1 MNLSFG
7 KINNKKVLRIQSEGF
22 RYTSVIISIAHLINF
37 AFLNN
42 SIQQ

>member
-1 MNLSFG
+1 MNRCLG
-7 KINNKKVLRIQSEGF
+7 QKYNKMAPRIQLEGF
-22 RYTSVIISIAHLINF
+22 RYTSVIISIVYLINF